1 MLLDQIH
8 GHSSALAILRKAL
21 ANDRIAHAY
30 LFTGPDGIGKRCT
43 AVALA
48 HALLCQEAPQ
58 RGCTSC
64 PACVSLQA
72 GSHPDYYFNGPLS
85 GKQSMGIDQIR
96 TMQRF
101 LALRPVRDGKKVC
114 ILNEAHILTDQAQSA
129 LLKILEEPPGDAII
143 VLIAASGA
151 PLSLPLLSRC
161 QHVRFAP
168 LPVQDVE
175 HILQQENGLKPDTAS
190 LLARYS
196 RGSIGR
202 ALSIDP
208 STLIE
213 ERQRVVEQLSTVHG
227 ASFSTLSRLAE
238 WLVADRTSKA
248 KKKADM
254 PQALE
259 KGARLELVLAWYE
272 EVLHYL
278 LLGKSAVV
286 RYQDCLSAL
295 GQATANVNISRALRD
310 LTVVYDTMQVLGRNA
325 NPRLAVEYMLLEL
338 AEVAPAR

>member
-8 GHSSALAILRKAL
+8 GHASALAILRKAL
-21 ANDRIAHAY
+21 ASDRVAHAY

-58 RGCTSC
+58 RGCTAC
-64 PACVSLQA
+64 PACVALQA
-72 GSHPDYYFNGPLS
+72 GSHPDYSFSAPLP

-101 LALRPVRDGKKVC
+101 LALRSVRGGKKVC

-129 LLKILEEPPGDAII
+129 LLKILEEPPGEAII
-143 VLIAASGA
+143 VLIAVSGA
-151 PLSLPLLSRC
+151 TLSLPLLSRC
-161 QHVRFAP
+161 QQVRFAP

-175 HILQQENGLKPDTAS
+175 RILRQAGLETDTAS

-202 ALSIDP
+202 ALSLDP
-208 STLIE
+208 AILIE
-213 ERQRVVEQLSTVHG
+213 ERQRVVEQLSAVHG
-227 ASFSTLSRLAE
+227 ASFSTVSQLAE
-238 WLVADRTSKA
+238 WLVADRSSKA
-248 KKKADM
+248 KKKAET

-272 EVLHYL
+272 EALRYL

-286 RYQDCLSAL
+286 RYQDCLPAL
-295 GQATANVNISRALRD
+295 GRATAQVSLPRALRD
-310 LTVVYDTMQVLGRNA
+310 LNVVYETMQALDRNA
-325 NPRLAVEYMLLEL
+325 NPRLTVEDMLLEL
-338 AEVAPAR
+338 AAP